1 MKFGLFG
8 SAKLNKINNDIDS
21 SLSYNEWIDYNV
33 EAEKLGFESTFTVEH
48 HFTGLG
54 QVSASLNL
62 LTYLAAKTSKIKLG
76 TAVITLPWHN
86 PVLLAEQVAT
96 MDLLSKGRI
105 QLGVGKGY
113 RYNEFKGFKIDMNE
127 ARRLGDKYAPDEMEE
142 DRRDK
147 DTKRMNETK
156 KILRSV
162 IKVMKMQVAN
172 FKDYITEDKKGN
184 KNHVIEGV
192 FMQAD
197 SKNRNGRIYEKK
209 ILEAAV
215 EKYIKEQVSTGRAV
229 GELNHP
235 EGPTVNL
242 DKVSHKI
249 TELKWDGSNVIGK
262 ASILKT
268 PMGQIVEGLLEGG
281 VKLGVS
287 SRGMGSLVQK
297 NGTSYVGKDFM
308 LATVDIVQD
317 PSAPEA
323 FVNGIMEGVE
333 WVWDNGILKAQDIE
347 IIETEIK
354 TAKNTISSDIE
365 IRAFKNFLS
374 KLVNSK

>member
-1 MKFGLFG
+1 MKLI
-8 SAKLNKINNDIDS
+8 AEYNDS
-21 SLSYNEWIDYNV
+21 
-33 EAEKLGFESTFTVEH
+33 
-48 HFTGLG
+48 
-54 QVSASLNL
+54 NL
-62 LTYLAAKTSKIKLG
+62 QS
-76 TAVITLPWHN
+76 
-86 PVLLAEQVAT
+86 
-96 MDLLSKGRI
+96 
-105 QLGVGKGY
+105 
-113 RYNEFKGFKIDMNE
+113 
-127 ARRLGDKYAPDEMEE
+127 
-142 DRRDK
+142 
-147 DTKRMNETK
+147 
-156 KILRSV
+156 
-162 IKVMKMQVAN
+162 
-172 FKDYITEDKKGN
+172 YITEDKKGN
-184 KNHVIEGV
+184 KSHVIEGV

-215 EKYIKEQVSTGRAV
+215 DKYIKEQVSTGRAV

-287 SRGMGSLVQK
+287 SRGMGSLVQR

-333 WVWDNGILKAQDIE
+333 WVWDNGILKARDIE

-354 TAKNTISSDIE
+354 TAKNTASSDVE